1 GLLLLTAPLQQL
13 GLEDVHGGGPVL
25 DLGPLVLAGD
35 DDAGGDVRD
44 AHRGVGGVHA
54 LPAGAGRTVDVDAQ
68 IGLVDV
74 DVVGLLDDRQHLDP
88 GEGGLAAALVVEG
101 RDAHQAVRAL
111 LDGEGAVGV
120 GRLHGEGGRLDAG
133 LFGVRRL
140 VDLRLVAVLLGPAQI
155 HPLEL
160 LGEVGGVDAAG
171 LGADVDQGLTGVV
184 LAGQEGADLH
194 LVQRLAD
201 RLELRLGLRPG
212 VRVVLL
218 LGHLEQHG
226 EIVDPAA
233 QRLGLPD
240 LRLEVG
246 ELAGDLLRLVRVV
259 PQGRRGR
266 LLLEHGD
273 ICPDPVEVQDG
284 LDRLHGRGEGL
295 ELFGYI
301 DDCHAL
307 QRNGSAARPTPG
319 AALLG
324 TGRAGRN
331 PVRGGSAG
339 RGGPGWRGGPGAR
352 ADGAG
357 ARARRAGPSRGWS
370 AHPAAE
376 PGPTGGT
383 RSGLPGGR
391 TGPGSCGTPSWA
403 GPRALP
409 GAGGGAGRGPGL
421 TGRGPGRAGRARA
434 EAGRR
439 TRRRNRA
446 RRAEPAPACPA
457 GGQGPGRAE
466 PGPGRARGP
475 GRVRLAGPGAGRAR
489 AEAGR

>member
-1 GLLLLTAPLQQL
+1 
-13 GLEDVHGGGPVL
+13 
-25 DLGPLVLAGD
+25 
-35 DDAGGDVRD
+35 
-44 AHRGVGGVHA
+44 
-54 LPAGAGRTVDVDAQ
+54 
-68 IGLVDV
+68 
-74 DVVGLLDDRQHLDP
+74 
-88 GEGGLAAALVVEG
+88 
-101 RDAHQAVRAL
+101 
-111 LDGEGAVGV
+111 
-120 GRLHGEGGRLDAG
+120 
-133 LFGVRRL
+133 
-140 VDLRLVAVLLGPAQI
+140 
-155 HPLEL
+155 
-160 LGEVGGVDAAG
+160 
-171 LGADVDQGLTGVV
+171 
-184 LAGQEGADLH
+184 
-194 LVQRLAD
+194 
-201 RLELRLGLRPG
+201 
-212 VRVVLL
+212 
-218 LGHLEQHG
+218 

-324 TGRAGRN
+324 TGRAGRS

-352 ADGAG
+352 AGGAG

-376 PGPTGGT
+376 QGPTGGT

-391 TGPGSCGTPSWA
+391 TGPGTSGTRSWA
-403 GPRALP
+403 GPRARP
-409 GAGGGAGRGPGL
+409 GPAGGAGGRAGTSGGRSADPAAEQGPTGGTRSGLPGGRTGPG
-421 TGRGPGRAGRARA
+421 TSGTRSWAGPRAR
-434 EAGRR
+434 
-439 TRRRNRA
+439 
-446 RRAEPAPACPA
+446 
-457 GGQGPGRAE
+457 
-466 PGPGRARGP
+466 PGPA
-475 GRVRLAGPGAGRAR
+475 
-489 AEAGR
+489 